1 MSSGQLVYILL
12 RQSDGRRAPEG
23 KITIVT
29 KGELLV
35 PISDA
40 DQANTRDDGNRP
52 NYHVF
57 KNPSV
62 SLYCG
67 AHYVAPLP
75 DAQHHY
81 FIPLRPFGR
90 VQEFFNEEKKEW
102 VFDLKSGDFVT
113 FSKAKNILFAKGK
126 IRHVGS
132 VPDKAGV
139 FFGIEIL
146 VSDCSTHKTCCIY
159 VSVG

>member
-1 MSSGQLVYILL
+1 M
-12 RQSDGRRAPEG
+12 
-23 KITIVT
+23 TIIPR
-29 KGELLV
+29 GELLV

-57 KNPSV
+57 NNPSV

-75 DAQHHY
+75 DAQHRY
-81 FIPLRPFGR
+81 FIPLISLSR
-90 VQEFFNEEKKEW
+90 VHEFYNVEKKEW
-102 VFDLKSGDFVT
+102 VFALKSGDIVT
-113 FSKAKNILFAKGK
+113 FRKAKNIPYAKGK
-126 IRHVGS
+126 IRHFGS

-146 VSDCSTHKTCCIY
+146 VSDCSTHKTCCIC

>member
-12 RQSDGRRAPEG
+12 RHSDGRRAPKG
-23 KITIVT
+23 KMTIIPR
-29 KGELLV
+29 GELLV

-57 KNPSV
+57 NNPSV

-75 DAQHHY
+75 DAQHRY
-81 FIPLRPFGR
+81 FIPLISLSR
-90 VQEFFNEEKKEW
+90 VHEFYNVEKKEW
-102 VFDLKSGDFVT
+102 VFALKSGDIVT
-113 FSKAKNILFAKGK
+113 FRS
-126 IRHVGS
+126 
-132 VPDKAGV
+132 
-139 FFGIEIL
+139 
-146 VSDCSTHKTCCIY
+146 
-159 VSVG
+159 